1 MTSRLL
7 VDKIEGKSTSSN
19 VIMPTGH
26 VLQVKRALR
35 NSTSHET
42 FSSTS
47 FAASTL
53 SVSLTP
59 KASGNKVIVQC
70 TIGLGN
76 YGGGSSEANT
86 ALYIDGSNVSS
97 TNGGSSYFWCGYW
110 DSSNTTHGCTG
121 YYEYTTVDTSA
132 HTFALYCKVYS
143 EGNFYLHKGASH
155 SLVCTEV
162 QA

>member
-7 VDKIEGKSTSSN
+7 VDKIEGKTTSSN

-26 VLQVKRALR
+26 VLQVVRASR

-47 FAASTL
+47 FATSTL
-53 SVSLTP
+53 TLSITP
-59 KASGNKVIVQC
+59 KASGNKILVQC

-76 YGGGSSEANT
+76 YGGGSSHAET

-97 TNGGSSYFWCGYW
+97 TNGGSAYFWCGYW
-110 DSSNTTHGCTG
+110 DSNANDHGCTG
-121 YYEYTTVDTSA
+121 YHEYTTVDTNA
-132 HTFALYCKVYS
+132 HTFALYCKVNS
-143 EGNFYLHKGASH
+143 GGNFYIHKGGSH

-162 QA
+162 QV

>member
-7 VDKIEGKSTSSN
+7 VDKIEGKTKASN
-19 VIMPTGH
+19 VIMPAGH
-26 VLQVKRALR
+26 VLQVKRATL
-35 NSTSHET
+35 NATTHQS

-47 FAASTL
+47 FATSAL

-70 TIGLGN
+70 TIGMAAQRT
-76 YGGGSSEANT
+76 SSNSQT

-97 TNGGSSYFWCGYW
+97 NDGSVSYYWCGYW
-110 DSSNTTHGCTG
+110 DTTYNYHGATG
-121 YYEYTTVDTSA
+121 YYEYTTVDTNA
-132 HTFALYCKVYS
+132 HTFALYCKVYA
-143 EGNFYLHKGASH
+143 GGTFDLHKGASH

-162 QA
+162 QV